1 MRIHKYTAVGNSF
14 IVIDSTDKILSD
26 LEKREIV
33 LSNVEDRDGAIFIEI
48 RDRKFFMDYFNRDGK
63 RAEFCG
69 NGARTFF
76 KFVSEKFNLSEFSF
90 LTYSGEIH
98 GKTFEDGEVS
108 VTMPKPTEPEFIS
121 VEGYEGFLLKVGVPH
136 LVVNVPSLE
145 TLQKLDVNSVG
156 RKLREILNANVNFY
170 TVIEPSK
177 IFVRTYERGVERET
191 KACGSGSTATAY
203 VYKTKIDNTNVVC
216 VKTCGGNLTVIFE
229 NDIVYLK
236 GGVENV

>member
-1 MRIHKYTAVGNSF
+1 MKIHKYTAVGNSF
-14 IVIDSTDKILSD
+14 IVIDSTDKTLTD
-26 LEKREIV
+26 PEKSEIV
-33 LSNVEDRDGAIFIEI
+33 LSNVKERDGAIFVEI
-48 RDRKFFMDYFNRDGK
+48 RDGKFFMDYFNRDGK

-76 KFVSEKFNLSEFSF
+76 KFISEKFNISEFSF

-108 VTMPKPTEPEFIS
+108 VTMPKPTEPELVS
-121 VEGYEGFLLKVGVPH
+121 VEGYNGFLLRVGVPH
-136 LVVNVPSLE
+136 FVVNVSSLE
-145 TLQKLDVNSVG
+145 TLQNFDVDNVG
-156 RKLREILNANVNFY
+156 RKLRELLNANVNFY
-170 TVIEPSK
+170 TVIEPSI

-191 KACGSGSTATAY
+191 KACGSGSTATAH
-203 VYKTKIDNTNVVC
+203 VYKTKIANTNTVY
-216 VKTCGGNLTVIFE
+216 VKTRGGNLTVIFE